1 MRVGEWWH
9 SLDHDEPCLII
20 DTDVLWNQAT
30 CLIWLPRRG
39 ATVRALQGRLAPL
52 NQTEPW
58 LLDRLCFVC
67 AAARIADA
75 LERDALVAPL
85 EGSVIPLPHQLDAL
99 QRVISGDR
107 IRYLLA
113 DEVGLGKT
121 IEAGLILRELKI
133 RGLARRILVVAPAG
147 LVTQWV
153 SEMKSHFN
161 EDFRLIIPSNL
172 AALRQVAGLDDT
184 ENLWRMHDQV
194 VCPLD
199 SVKPLESRRGWTNEQ
214 VVRYNRERFEDLV
227 SAGWDLIIVDEAHRL
242 GGSTEQVARF
252 KLGESL
258 AQAAPYL
265 LLLTATPHQ
274 GKSDSFRRLI
284 SFIDADALPSGEAVT
299 RDLVAPYVIRREKKR
314 RAIDSQGNPLFKPR
328 HTQLTPV
335 AWGPEH
341 QEQRAL
347 YDAVTEYV
355 RDGYNRAM
363 REKLTAVGFLMI
375 LMQRLIT
382 SSTAAIRSA
391 LERRLNVLEL
401 PSGQLS
407 LFPEDIAQEWS
418 ILDGQDQLDTV
429 LKARLKGLKDER
441 KEVELL
447 LSAARRCEARGPDVK
462 ALALLEAIQRLQR
475 DDNDPQLKVL
485 VFTEFVPTQTMLA
498 DFLTQR
504 GFTVVCLNGSLD
516 LDERRLV
523 QRRFASDAQ
532 VLVSTDAGGEG
543 LNLQFCHVV
552 VNFDLPWNPMKLEQR
567 IGRVDRIG
575 QKFIVRALNFALDD
589 TVELRIR
596 EVLEQK
602 LQRILEE
609 FGVDKLADVLDSEE
623 GGVPFEEL
631 FVQAVLSPKEAE
643 RKAAA
648 LAEEIRRKAEE
659 AQTGASMLSPTLR
672 LDPTIAQKV
681 AGHQMPY
688 WTERLILAQLRSQ
701 AGAGARVDRADV
713 GYDLRWPDGHE
724 VKSAVFTRQE
734 AELAGAQLL
743 SLEDERV
750 RGAISQLPVFAPGQ
764 PVPTAQI
771 SGVSD
776 KVTGIWS
783 LWRIS
788 LQTKNSRRQRAL
800 ALFVSDDGR
809 VLAPTARTV
818 WDNLIALDGGVLAV
832 GGGLTEHA
840 AAAAYQASRRAAEN
854 SGGAIFDELLSAH
867 REGTRRERKKGTHSF
882 AARRRTIERLGL
894 PQVRAHRL
902 AVLAEE
908 HKEWSADL
916 AAREAALPELAAVV
930 LVRIAP
936 QEHSSMTS
944 WRDPNSDPFHTRDR
958 GGSAA
963 HDRR

>member
-9 SLDHDEPCLII
+9 SLDHDEPCRVV
-20 DTDVLWNQAT
+20 DTEVLWSQAT

-39 ATVRALQGRLAPL
+39 TTVRTLQGRLAPL
-52 NQTEPW
+52 RSNEHW
-58 LLDRLCFVC
+58 LLERLSFVC
-67 AAARIADA
+67 SAARIADA
-75 LERDALVAPL
+75 LERDTLVAPL
-85 EGSVIPLPHQLDAL
+85 EGSVIPLPHQLQAL
-99 QRVISGDR
+99 QRAMSGDR

-153 SEMKSHFN
+153 SEMKTHFN

-172 AALRQVAGLDDT
+172 AALRQVAGLDDA

-199 SVKPLESRRGWTNEQ
+199 SVKPLDSRRGWTNEQ
-214 VVRYNRERFEDLV
+214 VARHNRERFEDLV
-227 SAGWDLIIVDEAHRL
+227 SAGWDLIVVDEAHRL

-274 GKSDSFRRLI
+274 GKSDSFRRI
-284 SFIDADALPSGEAVT
+284 IGFIDADALPSDQAVT
-299 RDLVAPYVIRREKKR
+299 RDLVAPYVIRTEKR
-314 RAIDSQGNPLFKPR
+314 RAIDAQGNPLFKPR
-328 HTQLTPV
+328 HTQLTAV
-335 AWGPEH
+335 EWGSGQ

-355 RDGYNRAM
+355 RDGYNRAI
-363 REKLTAVGFLMI
+363 RERQTAVGFLMI

-382 SSTAAIRSA
+382 SSTAAIRTA
-391 LERRLNVLEL
+391 LERRLEVLDL

-407 LFPEDIAQEWS
+407 LFPEDIAEEWS
-418 ILDGQDQLDTV
+418 ALDSQDQLDTV

-441 KEVELL
+441 REVELL

-462 ALALLEAIQRLQR
+462 ALALLDAVQRLQR
-475 DDNDPQLKVL
+475 EDNDPQLKVL
-485 VFTEFVPTQTMLA
+485 VFTEFVPTQAMLA
-498 DFLTQR
+498 DFLSQR

-516 LDERRLV
+516 LEERKQV
-523 QRRFASDAQ
+523 QRRFATDAQ

-552 VNFDLPWNPMKLEQR
+552 VNYDLPWNPMKLEQR

-575 QKFIVRALNFALDD
+575 QKFVVRALNFALDD
-589 TVELRIR
+589 TVELRVR
-596 EVLEQK
+596 EVLEEK

-623 GGVPFEEL
+623 GGVSFEAL
-631 FVQAVLSPKEAE
+631 YVQAMLSPEDAE
-643 RKAAA
+643 KRAAA

-659 AQTGASMLSPTLR
+659 ARAGAKLLSPAAQLE
-672 LDPTIAQKV
+672 PSIAQEV
-681 AGHQMPY
+681 ASHQMPY
-688 WTERLILAQLRSQ
+688 WTERLTVAHLRSQ
-701 AGAGARVDRADV
+701 VSAGGRVERGEV

-724 VKSAVFTRQE
+724 VKGAVFSRNE
-734 AELAGAQLL
+734 AELAGAQSL

-750 RGAISQLPVFAPGQ
+750 RGLISQLPVFAPGQ
-764 PVPTAQI
+764 PLPAVVLA
-771 SGVSD
+771 GVSD
-776 KVTGIWS
+776 KVSGVWS

-788 LQTKNSRRQRAL
+788 LQTAHSRQQRAL
-800 ALFVSDDGR
+800 ALFVAEDGR

-818 WDNLIALDGGVLAV
+818 WDKLIALEDEVRPATPGLVDGPA
-832 GGGLTEHA
+832 T
-840 AAAAYQASRRAAEN
+840 AAYAASRKAAEQH
-854 SGGAIFDELLSAH
+854 GAIVFGELLTSH
-867 REGTRRERKKGTHSF
+867 REATRRERKKGTQAF
-882 AARRRTIERLGL
+882 AARRRAIERLGL
-894 PQVRAHRL
+894 PQVRVHRL
-902 AVLAEE
+902 GVLAAEE
-908 HKEWSADL
+908 QDWSRAL
-916 AAREAALPELAAVV
+916 AEREAALPELSAIV
-930 LVRIAP
+930 LVHIAP
-936 QEHSSMTS
+936 QEASI
-944 WRDPNSDPFHTRDR
+944 
-958 GGSAA
+958 
-963 HDRR
+963 

>member
-9 SLDHDEPCLII
+9 SLDHDEPCRVV
-20 DTDVLWNQAT
+20 DTEVLWNQAT
-30 CLIWLPRRG
+30 CLVWLPRRG
-39 ATVRALQGRLAPL
+39 TTVRTLQGRLAPL
-52 NQTEPW
+52 KTSESG
-58 LLDRLCFVC
+58 LLDRLCFTT

-85 EGSVIPLPHQLDAL
+85 EGSVIPLPHQLHAL
-99 QRVISGDR
+99 QRAMSGDR

-121 IEAGLILRELKI
+121 IEAGLVLRELKI
-133 RGLARRILVVAPAG
+133 RGLARRILVVAPTG

-153 SEMKSHFN
+153 SEMKTHFN
-161 EDFRLIIPSNL
+161 EDFRLIIPSNF
-172 AALRQVAGLDDT
+172 AALREVAGLDDA

-199 SVKPLESRRGWTNEQ
+199 SVKPLESRRGWTSEQ
-214 VVRYNRERFEDLV
+214 LARYNRERFEDLV
-227 SAGWDLIIVDEAHRL
+227 SAGWDLIVIDEAHRL

-252 KLGESL
+252 KLGETL

-274 GKSDSFRRLI
+274 GKSDSFRRI
-284 SFIDADALPSGEAVT
+284 IGFIDADALPAGDAVT
-299 RDLVAPYVIRREKKR
+299 RELVAPYVIRTEKR
-314 RAIDSQGNPLFKPR
+314 RAIDAQGNPLFKPR
-328 HTQLTPV
+328 HTQLTAV
-335 AWGPEH
+335 AWGPAH

-355 RDGYNRAM
+355 RDGYNRAI
-363 REKLTAVGFLMI
+363 RDKQTAIGFLMI

-382 SSTAAIRSA
+382 SSTAAIRTA
-391 LERRLNVLEL
+391 LERRLEVLEL
-401 PSGQLS
+401 PEGQLS
-407 LFPEDIAQEWS
+407 LFPEDIAEEWS
-418 ILDGQDQLDTV
+418 ALDAQDQLDTV

-475 DDNDPQLKVL
+475 EDNDPQLKVL
-485 VFTEFVPTQTMLA
+485 VFTEFIPTQAMLA
-498 DFLTQR
+498 DFLGQR
-504 GFTVVCLNGSLD
+504 GFTVACLNGSLN
-516 LDERRLV
+516 LDERREV
-523 QRRFASDAQ
+523 QRRFAADAQ

-552 VNFDLPWNPMKLEQR
+552 VNYDLPWNPMKLEQR

-575 QKFIVRALNFALDD
+575 QKFVVRALNFALDD
-589 TVELRIR
+589 TVERR
-596 EVLEQK
+596 VRDVLEEK

-631 FVQAVLSPKEAE
+631 FVQAVLSPKDAE
-643 RKAAA
+643 KKAAV

-659 AQTGASMLSPTLR
+659 ARTGAKLLSATPQ
-672 LDPTIAQKV
+672 LDPALAQKV
-681 AGHQMPY
+681 ASHQMPF
-688 WTERLILAQLRSQ
+688 WTERMTVAHLRAQSA
-701 AGAGARVDRADV
+701 AGACIERGEV

-724 VKSAVFTRQE
+724 VKRAVFTRDE
-734 AELAGAQLL
+734 AELPGAQLL
-743 SLEDERV
+743 SLEDERI
-750 RGAISQLPVFAPGQ
+750 RGLISQLPVFAPGQ
-764 PVPTAQI
+764 TISAVHI

-776 KVTGIWS
+776 KVAGVWS

-788 LQTKNSRRQRAL
+788 LQTTDSRRQRAM
-800 ALFVSDDGR
+800 ALFLSDDGR
-809 VLAPTARTV
+809 VLGPTARTV
-818 WDNLIALDGGVLAV
+818 WDHLIALEDGVRQVEASLSEV
-832 GGGLTEHA
+832 A
-840 AAAAYQASRRAAEN
+840 AIAAYETSRKAAE
-854 SGGAIFDELLSAH
+854 SHGAVVFDELLSAH
-867 REGTRRERKKGTHSF
+867 RERTRRERKKGTYAF
-882 AARRRTIERLGL
+882 AGRMRAIARLGL

-902 AVLAEE
+902 ARLAAERQA
-908 HKEWSADL
+908 WSAEL
-916 AAREAALPELAAVV
+916 AAREAALPELTAIV

-936 QEHSSMTS
+936 QEHL
-944 WRDPNSDPFHTRDR
+944 
-958 GGSAA
+958 A
-963 HDRR
+963 

>member
-1 MRVGEWWH
+1 MRVGEWLH
-9 SLDHDEPCLII
+9 SLDHDEPCRVV
-20 DTDVLWNQAT
+20 DTEVLWNQAT

-39 ATVRALQGRLAPL
+39 TTVRALQGRLAPL
-52 NQTEPW
+52 KSNEHW
-58 LLDRLCFVC
+58 LVERLSFVC
-67 AAARIADA
+67 SAARIADA

-85 EGSVIPLPHQLDAL
+85 EGSVIPLPHQLHAL
-99 QRVISGDR
+99 QRAISGDR

-133 RGLARRILVVAPAG
+133 RGLVRRILVVAPAG

-153 SEMKSHFN
+153 SEMKTHFN

-172 AALRQVAGLDDT
+172 AALRQVAGLDDA

-199 SVKPLESRRGWTNEQ
+199 SVKPLDSRRGWTNEQ
-214 VVRYNRERFEDLV
+214 VARYNRERFEDLV
-227 SAGWDLIIVDEAHRL
+227 SAGWDLIVVDEAHRL

-274 GKSDSFRRLI
+274 GKSDSFRRI
-284 SFIDADALPSGEAVT
+284 IGFIDADAIPSGEAVT
-299 RDLVAPYVIRREKKR
+299 RDVVAPYVIRTEKR
-314 RAIDSQGNPLFKPR
+314 RAIDAQGNPLFKPR

-335 AWGPEH
+335 EWGAGH

-363 REKLTAVGFLMI
+363 REKQTAVGFLMI

-382 SSTAAIRSA
+382 SSTAAIRTA
-391 LERRLNVLEL
+391 LERRLEVLDL

-407 LFPEDIAQEWS
+407 LFPEDIAEEWS
-418 ILDGQDQLDTV
+418 TLDSQDQLDTV

-441 KEVELL
+441 REVELL
-447 LSAARRCEARGPDVK
+447 LSAARRCEVRGPDVK
-462 ALALLEAIQRLQR
+462 ALALLEVAQRLQR
-475 DDNDPQLKVL
+475 EENDPQLKVL
-485 VFTEFVPTQTMLA
+485 VFTEFVPTQAMLA

-504 GFTVVCLNGSLD
+504 GFAVVCLNGSLD
-516 LDERRLV
+516 LEERKQV
-523 QRRFASDAQ
+523 QRRFATDAQ

-552 VNFDLPWNPMKLEQR
+552 VNYDLPWNPMKLEQR

-589 TVELRIR
+589 TVELRVR
-596 EVLEQK
+596 DVLEEK

-631 FVQAVLSPKEAE
+631 FVQSVLSPKDAE
-643 RKAAA
+643 KRATA

-659 AQTGASMLSPTLR
+659 ACAGAKLLSPTAQ

-681 AGHQMPY
+681 AGHPMPY
-688 WTERLILAQLRSQ
+688 WTERLTVSHLQSQ
-701 AGAGARVDRADV
+701 VNVGGRVERGEV

-724 VKSAVFTRQE
+724 VTGVVFSREE
-734 AELAGAQLL
+734 AELAGAQLIT
-743 SLEDERV
+743 LEDERV
-750 RGAISQLPVFAPGQ
+750 RGLISQLPVFAPGQ
-764 PVPTAQI
+764 PLPAVVLGGI
-771 SGVSD
+771 SD
-776 KVTGIWS
+776 KVSGVWS

-788 LQTKNSRRQRAL
+788 LQTTHSRQQRAL
-800 ALFVSDDGR
+800 ALFVSENGR

-818 WDNLIALDGGVLAV
+818 WDKLIALEDEVRPVRPGLVDG
-832 GGGLTEHA
+832 A
-840 AAAAYQASRRAAEN
+840 AMAAYEASRKAVEQQ
-854 SGGAIFDELLSAH
+854 GAVVFDELLASH
-867 REGTRRERKKGTHSF
+867 REAICRERKKGTHAF
-882 AARRRTIERLGL
+882 AARRRAIERLGL
-894 PQVRAHRL
+894 PQVRIHRL
-902 AVLAEE
+902 GVLATEE
-908 HKEWSADL
+908 QDWSREL
-916 AAREAALPELAAVV
+916 AAREAVLPELSAIV

-936 QEHSSMTS
+936 QEAST
-944 WRDPNSDPFHTRDR
+944 
-958 GGSAA
+958 
-963 HDRR
+963 